1 VKKTLIALC
10 SAAGLVL
17 GTSVA
22 QAAEVTFDGYT
33 NGCFTVGCVPPNTAL
48 AQSDELGNDEL
59 IFENTTFGGTSVG
72 GNLAINLGTF
82 TLDPAGT
89 DKTYNDTFNLRVSFV
104 MPAGIAGGSS
114 SVYSSIVT
122 GTTSSAPGQCNPNP
136 SPCGS
141 VTINFSNAPI
151 PFLFTSGNT
160 TGSFSLTINDLIINA
175 GQTDI
180 ALTGNITLAQQTTTT
195 SVVPE
200 PATLALLAVGLL
212 VSARRLRTQASD
224 KDSAR

>member
-1 VKKTLIALC
+1 MKKTLIALC
-10 SAAGLVL
+10 SVAGVVL

-48 AQSDELGNDEL
+48 PQSDTLDEL
-59 IFENTTFGGTSVG
+59 TFDNTTFGGPSVG
-72 GNLAINLGTF
+72 GNLAITLGTF
-82 TLDPAGT
+82 SLEPLGND
-89 DKTYNDTFNLRVSFV
+89 TYNNTFNLRVSFLL
-104 MPAGIAGGSS
+104 PSGIAGGSS

-136 SPCGS
+136 NPCGL

-151 PFLFTSGNT
+151 PYTFTSGNT
-160 TGSFSLTINDLIINA
+160 TGSFSLTIDDLTINA

-195 SVVPE
+195 SVPE
-200 PATLALLAVGLL
+200 PGTLALLAAGL
-212 VSARRLRTQASD
+212 VVTMRRLRTQAPD

>member
-10 SAAGLVL
+10 SVAGVVL

-33 NGCFTVGCVPPNTAL
+33 NGCFTVGCVPPNTAS
-48 AQSDELGNDEL
+48 AQSDDLDEL
-59 IFENTTFGGTSVG
+59 TFENTTFGGPSVG

-82 TLDPAGT
+82 SLEPLGND
-89 DKTYNDTFNLRVSFV
+89 TYNNTFNLRVSFLL
-104 MPAGIAGGSS
+104 PSGIAGGST
-114 SVYSSIVT
+114 SVYSSVVT

-136 SPCGS
+136 TPCGS

-151 PFLFTSGNT
+151 PYTFTSGNT
-160 TGSFSLTINDLIINA
+160 TGSFSLTINDLTINA
-175 GQTDI
+175 GQTDV

-195 SVVPE
+195 SVPE
-200 PATLALLAVGLL
+200 PGTLALLAAGL
-212 VSARRLRTQASD
+212 VVTMRRLRTQAPD